1 MKQLIELMLQIPT
14 TMARIGVEQVQ
25 SVMQGR
31 DGSFEEAGREWQLD
45 DLRSDA
51 ARHAEDDDFGQ
62 VSENSISSPHQ
73 TAETYVVERPADVLP
88 HDHVANSPIDFGR
101 LDVST
106 MVVVGE
112 SLASGVGDFTHSTRR
127 QRVSFVQQLA
137 DHLGTELPAP
147 LFQEPG
153 ISLVDGGATH
163 LPQLEQ
169 TTGLANWPP
178 SRYQNLSIPELTLA
192 EALKLRGST
201 PVFQGGSAKQTI
213 ANLVLSSFSTS
224 KSSPTLIE
232 AAIARRP
239 SFTIVALGLSD
250 LLQPALSGRLKDV
263 PSVGQMEDMFGKL
276 LRALQRADSESLV
289 LNIPNPLDMPCF
301 SSLSSAGRVLR
312 VSSSSLQRLYGLGA
326 HDRLTVD
333 GILEIGVQ
341 VNRRDISAL
350 QSQHVLREMDARA
363 IERWVAD
370 VNKKL
375 ARVVEKIPRTELCDI
390 SSSFAAIA
398 MDGVFAESRQ
408 LTADYLG
415 GIYGLNG
422 YSMGAV
428 GHVVIA
434 NEVIRSL
441 NENYDASIP
450 SMDYSHVLARDTV
463 AAFRSAAGP
472 KWSEDELDA
481 MRVSSRESSGEATSA
496 VKYVPPR
503 PMSMERLAR
512 TYNATYR
519 DAPSERLRLP
529 PTGQQILPLNR
540 TTSYHSDAMRVVNCS
555 PEQGQWGSCG
565 DDVFDGLAM
574 FGGQLVGSL
583 HFEFSPP
590 RNDIAKF
597 TVRIVDVLLA
607 NDGVLSTPGFM
618 RFPLLKSRVTQPRD
632 LVSSG
637 EVNLVTGE
645 VSNLDLFFVFSN
657 SGLAALQSMNP
668 TSFPQPAIIRYKQ
681 QPKPDEGYG
690 TAWARFM
697 QREDG
702 QLDFLFHGTAFVP
715 MGPGFRFALPIS
727 GPAGDF
733 ATVPANGT
741 QLHPHLH
748 LSTVDAEKS
757 TRAESTHG
765 NGKAWLPTNS
775 VRELVANSA
784 NTSFGDDF
792 TLNHPDFG
800 IAYGRSHLA
809 GRIMLQFG
817 ERFGEL
823 APFCVRMLPPAG
835 SVDSRSLSPLQN
847 VFPGRLRPG
856 MTGHD
861 AVLRFPSRQYRQN
874 DLYLIDD
881 PFELAVGAV
890 DVFTGEVVG
899 DFLHRGFLGQALFY
913 ALVRVEPRTPQGS
926 FEYRGTAVFS
936 LNEDGTLKYRFNG
949 TMKIPYQEGFL
960 WPLPDLANGVP
971 VGADSRLD
979 PFFQVDAVEPKTSL
993 VARKQGAAKM
1003 QLAPTGD
1010 RFSYRYSISNRYN
1023 DICEFEY
1030 TNHTQQGTFR
1040 LTQISYV
1047 AFTGAGRSEPDTVT
1061 FSGFGRWSRDDSK
1074 RLRHASVQISTCVK
1088 QPYVSILV
1096 DGGQVSNV
1104 NTTVKNETP
1113 PLTQLADS
1121 NGKEIELP

>member
-25 SVMQGR
+25 AVLQGR
-31 DGSFEEAGREWQLD
+31 DRAFEASQEWQLE
-45 DLRSDA
+45 DLRSDDVG
-51 ARHAEDDDFGQ
+51 HTVDYDFGQ
-62 VSENSISSPHQ
+62 VSESSISSQDLTTEPY
-73 TAETYVVERPADVLP
+73 AVVRPAHVLP
-88 HDHVANSPIDFGR
+88 NAHVTKSPKDFGR

-112 SLASGVGDFTHSTRR
+112 SLASGAGDFTLSIGR
-127 QRVSFVQQLA
+127 QRASFVQQLA
-137 DHLGTELPAP
+137 DLFGDELPAP
-147 LFQEPG
+147 YFDEPG
-153 ISLVDGGATH
+153 ISLNACDAAH

-169 TTGLANWPP
+169 STGLADWPP

-201 PVFQGGSAKQTI
+201 PVFQGSSAKQTI
-213 ANLVLSSFSTS
+213 ANLVLSSLSTS
-224 KSSPTLIE
+224 KSSPSLIE

-250 LLQPALSGRLKDV
+250 ILQPALKGRLEDV
-263 PSVGQMEDMFGKL
+263 PSLRQMEDMFGNL

-301 SSLSSAGRVLR
+301 SSLVSAGRVLR
-312 VSSSSLQRLYGLGA
+312 ISSSSLQRFYGLGA

-333 GILEIGVQ
+333 GILEIGSQ
-341 VNRRDISAL
+341 VNRRNISAL
-350 QSQHVLREMDARA
+350 QPRHVLREDDAQA
-363 IERWVAD
+363 IERWIAD
-370 VNKKL
+370 VNTKL
-375 ARVVEKIPRTELCDI
+375 ARVVEKIPRTGLCDI

-398 MDGVFAESRQ
+398 RDGVFAESRQ
-408 LTADYLG
+408 LTSDYLG

-450 SMDYSHVLARDTV
+450 SIDHSHVLARDTV
-463 AAFRSAAGP
+463 AAFRSATGP
-472 KWSEDELDA
+472 NWSEDELDA
-481 MRVSSRESSGEATSA
+481 MRKSSRESSGQATTA
-496 VKYVPPR
+496 VKHVSPR

-512 TYNATYR
+512 AYNATYR
-519 DAPSERLRLP
+519 QAPSERLRLP
-529 PTGQQILPLNR
+529 PTGQQTLPLNR

-555 PEQGQWGSCG
+555 PEQGEWGSCG
-565 DDVFDGLAM
+565 NEVFDGLAM

-583 HFEFSPP
+583 QFEFSPP

-597 TVRIVDVLLA
+597 TVRIADALLA
-607 NDGVLSTPGFM
+607 DDGVLSTPGFL
-618 RFPLLKSRVTQPRD
+618 RFPLLESRVTQPRD

-645 VSNLDLFFVFSN
+645 VSNLDLFFVFAN

-668 TSFPQPAIIRYKQ
+668 ASFPQPAIIRYKQ
-681 QPKPDEGYG
+681 GPKPEEGYG
-690 TAWARFM
+690 TAWARFI

-715 MGPGFRFALPIS
+715 MGPGFRFALPLGS
-727 GPAGDF
+727 PAGDF

-757 TRAESTHG
+757 KKAEPTRG

-784 NTSFGDDF
+784 STSFGDDF

-809 GRIMLQFG
+809 GRIVLQFG

-823 APFCVRMLPPAG
+823 APFCIRMLPPAG
-835 SVDSRSLSPLQN
+835 SVDARSLSPLQD
-847 VFPGRLRPG
+847 VFPGKLRPG

-874 DLYLIDD
+874 DLYLVDD

-890 DVFTGEVVG
+890 NVFTGEVVG

-926 FEYRGTAVFS
+926 FEYRGPAVFS
-936 LNEDGTLKYRFNG
+936 LNEDGTLEYRFNG

-979 PFFQVDAVEPKTSL
+979 PFFQIDAREPRGSL
-993 VARKQGAAKM
+993 VARKQGAARM
-1003 QLAPTGD
+1003 QLSPTGD
-1010 RFSYRYSISNRYN
+1010 RFSYRYSVSNRCN
-1023 DICEFEY
+1023 DTCEFEY

-1040 LTQISYV
+1040 LTQIGYV
-1047 AFTGAGRSEPDTVT
+1047 AFTGGEPETVT
-1061 FSGFGRWSRDDSK
+1061 FSGFGRWSRDNSN
-1074 RLRHASVQISTCVK
+1074 RLRHASVQVSTNVK

-1113 PLTQLADS
+1113 PLTQLADN
-1121 NGKEIELP
+1121 NGNKIELR